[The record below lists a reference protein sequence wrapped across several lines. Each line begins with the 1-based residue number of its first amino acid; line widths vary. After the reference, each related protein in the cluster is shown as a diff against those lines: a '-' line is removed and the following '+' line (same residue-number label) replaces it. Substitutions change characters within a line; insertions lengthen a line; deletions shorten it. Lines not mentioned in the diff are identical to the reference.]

1 MSKKNDLLRRL
12 RGALYRFVHDV
23 RGMSTVEYVILLVV
37 LVVGAVQVWQRIGG
51 HVKDGLGA
59 AEGELE
65 QLKNE
70 N

>member
-1 MSKKNDLLRRL
+1 MSASHSLLRRAS
-12 RGALYRFVHDV
+12 RTICRFLADS

-37 LVVGAVQVWQRIGG
+37 LVVGAVQVWQRVGQ
-51 HVKDGLGA
+51 HVKDGLGE

-65 QLKNE
+65 QLKN